1 MEEERIELSA
11 KERERLKVLHEVE
24 QGHLLQIE
32 AARRLRLSDRQVRRL
47 LERLGKVGDRGLV
60 HGLRGRPSNRKIPAD
75 LEQRSLRWLR
85 LPAYLGF
92 GPTLAA
98 EHLAQHGLR
107 VSRETLRKWMSAAG
121 LWQTRRR
128 RMKLVHVW
136 RPRRSSFGELVMM
149 DSSPFRWLE
158 DRGPACHLIAMID
171 DATSRAWGRFVKHD
185 SSEENLRTLGG
196 WLERY
201 GRPLALYTDK
211 NGLFVT
217 SRPVQWQEQLHD
229 TPPRTQ
235 FGRAL
240 AELDIEWIAAH
251 SPQAKGRIERLFK
264 TLQDRLVKEMRVAE
278 IDTLEQANRFLEIT
292 FWPAW
297 SQRFAVQPAQSS
309 DAHRSLQRAQR
320 LEQILSVRVA
330 RIVSSDHTVKWEG
343 QRWGLQREQVCA
355 GLRGAHAEIERRLD
369 GTHWLRFRGR
379 YLPLSPCPNAPRSKP
394 NTVRRPITL
403 GGNHGSGHFYLAKN
417 RTFLLCVDTRAIYL
431 SFGSSAP
438 VRMAANGN
446 LEFPQRSVKS
456 TEKKM

>member
-24 QGHLLQIE
+24 QGHLPQID

-47 LERLGKVGDRGLV
+47 LERLRKVGDRGLV
-60 HGLRGRPSNRKIPAD
+60 HGLRGRPSNRKIPEE
-75 LEQRSLRWLR
+75 LEQRSLRRLR
-85 LPAYLGF
+85 LPAYGGF

-98 EHLAQHGLR
+98 EHLARHGLQ
-107 VSRETLRKWMSAAG
+107 VSRETLRKWMNAAG
-121 LWQTRRR
+121 LRHWRRR
-128 RMKLVHVW
+128 HLKQVHVW
-136 RPRRSSFGELVMM
+136 RPRRAAFGELVMM

-158 DRGPACHLIAMID
+158 DRGPACQLIAMID
-171 DATSRAWGRFVKHD
+171 DASSRVWGRFALHD

-217 SRPVQWQEQLHD
+217 SRPVQWPEQLHD

-264 TLQDRLVKEMRVAE
+264 TLQDRLVKEMRVLE
-278 IDTLEQANRFLEIT
+278 IRTIEQANRFLEIT
-292 FWPAW
+292 FWPVW

-309 DAHRSLQRAQR
+309 DAHRRLQGAQR

-330 RIVSSDHTVKWEG
+330 RIVASD
-343 QRWGLQREQVCA
+343 R
-355 GLRGAHAEIERRLD
+355 
-369 GTHWLRFRGR
+369 
-379 YLPLSPCPNAPRSKP
+379 
-394 NTVRRPITL
+394 VRVP
-403 GGNHGSGHFYLAKN
+403 
-417 RTFLLCVDTRAIYL
+417 
-431 SFGSSAP
+431 
-438 VRMAANGN
+438 
-446 LEFPQRSVKS
+446 
-456 TEKKM
+456 

>member
-11 KERERLKVLHEVE
+11 RERERLKILHEVE
-24 QGHLLQIE
+24 QGHLRQID
-32 AARRLRLSDRQVRRL
+32 AADRLRLSDRQVRRL
-47 LERLGKVGDRGLV
+47 LGRLRDAGDRGLV
-60 HGLRGRPSNRKIPAD
+60 HRLRGRPSNRKIPED
-75 LEQRSLRWLR
+75 LQQRSLRRLR
-85 LPAYLGF
+85 LPAYRGF

-98 EHLAQHGLR
+98 EHLARHGLA
-107 VSRETLRKWMSAAG
+107 VSRETLRKWMNAAG
-121 LWQTRRR
+121 LRRHAAGTV
-128 RMKLVHVW
+128 KPVHVW
-136 RPRRSSFGELVMM
+136 RPRRAAFGELVMM

-158 DRGPACHLIAMID
+158 ERGPACQLIALID
-171 DATSRAWGRFVKHD
+171 DASSRVWGRFARHD

-278 IDTLEQANRFLEIT
+278 IATLEQANRFLEIT
-292 FWPAW
+292 FWPDW
-297 SQRFAVQPAQSS
+297 SQRFAVEPAQRS
-309 DAHRSLQRAQR
+309 DAHRSLQREQR

-330 RIVSSDHTVKWEG
+330 RIVASDHT
-343 QRWGLQREQVCA
+343 REVGTASVGACGAKTSVPDCA
-355 GLRGAHAEIERRLD
+355 A
-369 GTHWLRFRGR
+369 
-379 YLPLSPCPNAPRSKP
+379 PAPRS
-394 NTVRRPITL
+394 N
-403 GGNHGSGHFYLAKN
+403 GGSTA
-417 RTFLLCVDTRAIYL
+417 RTGCAF
-431 SFGSSAP
+431 
-438 VRMAANGN
+438 AAVTC
-446 LEFPQRSVKS
+446 R
-456 TEKKM
+456 